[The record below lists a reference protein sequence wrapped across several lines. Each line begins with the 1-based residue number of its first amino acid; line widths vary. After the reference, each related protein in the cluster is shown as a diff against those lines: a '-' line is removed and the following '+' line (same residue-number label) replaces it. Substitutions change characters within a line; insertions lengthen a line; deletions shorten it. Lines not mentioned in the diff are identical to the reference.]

1 MKKFFIILSSLLV
14 ISTSNSCSDKEL
26 ELFPPSLD
34 DIQDINSEDK
44 LQKFLN
50 AGYLEMS
57 SVNAFGTQIM
67 AIGDVLGDQLY
78 VTSGKSFSQT
88 YNMNYNG
95 LENEFSFYSV
105 LYNAIMN
112 CNLVINNTQ
121 VPANSNVSRMKAEAR
136 ILRAFAYFT
145 LVNYYS
151 PTPTSGVNQEYGVP
165 LILSDYDVS
174 ILPARATVAQVYD
187 QVISDL
193 MAGLNDAPDIPVAAD
208 GAGNKVFLS
217 KTAAKLILSRVYL
230 TRRAPG
236 DVQMALQYSSEIV
249 NNSPADFAKISK
261 DEYRDYFMGSSEE
274 TAENR
279 KETIWEL
286 DINSNTNL
294 VNGLGANM
302 ALPTIY
308 DRLVIDRRAILVN
321 KDFYDSFPHTDL
333 PSLPV
338 PNNPSAPPTPQSLS
352 PDVRRG
358 DTKTTVTNI
367 SGVPNAVRPAG
378 LMSTINLVATDN
390 PRGAWINK
398 YPRLTAE
405 GNFQRNIKIL
415 RFAEAQLNRIEALI
429 LSGQTVVALAELN
442 AFALSRGG
450 STYTEA
456 TLQNILKE
464 KGKEFYGEGQ
474 RFLDLKRHSLPIVR
488 NGNCVANCN
497 VPANDKLFTLPI
509 DQTSMNYN
517 PNLKQYPGY

>member
-1 MKKFFIILSSLLV
+1 MKKILIIISSLVV
-14 ISTSNSCSDKEL
+14 IFTSNSCSENEL
-26 ELFPPSLD
+26 DLFPPSLD
-34 DIQDINSEDK
+34 DIQDINTEDK

-57 SVNAFGTQIM
+57 SVDAFGTQIM
-67 AIGDVLGDQLY
+67 AIGDVLGDKLY

-95 LENEFSFYSV
+95 LENEFSFYNV

-121 VPANSNVSRMKAEAR
+121 VASNSNVARMKAEAK

-165 LILSDYDVS
+165 LVLDNYDVS
-174 ILPARATVAQVYD
+174 ILPARATVAEVYE

-193 MAGLNDAPDIPVAAD
+193 QAGVNEAPESPTTAD

-236 DVQMALQYSSEIV
+236 DLQLALQYSTEIV
-249 NNSPADFAKISK
+249 NSSPVDFAKISK
-261 DEYRDYFMGSSEE
+261 DAYRDYFMGTSEE
-274 TAENR
+274 TAENQP
-279 KETIWEL
+279 ETIWEI
-286 DINSNTNL
+286 DVNSNTNL
-294 VNGLGANM
+294 VTGLGANM

-308 DRLVIDRRAILVN
+308 DRLVIDRRAILAS
-321 KDFYDSFPHTDL
+321 KDFFDSFPHTDL
-333 PSLPV
+333 PSLPAG
-338 PNNPSAPPTPQSLS
+338 NNAPTTPQSLS

-358 DTKTTVTNI
+358 NTK
-367 SGVPNAVRPAG
+367 SNAPSMPAG
-378 LMSTINLVATDN
+378 LMSTLSLIATDN

-405 GNFQRNIKIL
+405 GNFQRNLKIL

-429 LSGQTVVALAELN
+429 LTGQTAVALTELN
-442 AFALSRGG
+442 DFAVSRGG

-456 TLQNILKE
+456 NLNNILTE
-464 KGKEFYGEGQ
+464 KAKEFYGEGQ

-488 NGNCVANCN
+488 NANCVLNCN
-497 VPANDKLFTLPI
+497 VPANDKLFVLPV

>member
-1 MKKFFIILSSLLV
+1 MV
-14 ISTSNSCSDKEL
+14 IFASNSCSENEL
-26 ELFPPSLD
+26 DLFPPSLD
-34 DIQDINSEDK
+34 DIQDINTEDK

-57 SVNAFGTQIM
+57 SVNAFGTEIM
-67 AIGDVLGDQLY
+67 TIGDVLGDKLY

-95 LENEFSFYSV
+95 LENEFSFYNV

-121 VPANSNVSRMKAEAR
+121 VANNSNVTRMKAEAK

-151 PTPTSGVNQEYGVP
+151 PTPTSGINQEYGVP
-165 LILSDYDVS
+165 LVLDNYDVS
-174 ILPARATVAQVYD
+174 ILPPRATVAEVYE

-193 MAGLNDAPDIPVAAD
+193 KAGVNEAPDIPINAD
-208 GAGNKVFLS
+208 GLGDKVYLS

-236 DVQMALQYSSEIV
+236 DLQLALQYSTEIV
-249 NNSPADFAKISK
+249 NNSPADFEKISK
-261 DEYRDYFMGSSEE
+261 EAYRDYFMGSAEENSE
-274 TAENR
+274 NG

-286 DINSNTNL
+286 DINSSTNL
-294 VNGLGANM
+294 VTGLGANM

-333 PSLPV
+333 ASIPV
-338 PNNPSAPPTPQSLS
+338 PNNPTAPPTPQSLS

-358 DTKTTVTNI
+358 NTK
-367 SGVPNAVRPAG
+367 SSAPSMPAG
-378 LMSTINLVATDN
+378 LMSTLNLIATDN

-429 LSGQTVVALAELN
+429 LTGQNAVALTELN
-442 AFALSRGG
+442 DFAISRGG

-456 TLQNILKE
+456 NLQNILAE
-464 KGKEFYGEGQ
+464 KAKEFYGEGQ
-474 RFLDLKRHSLPIVR
+474 RFLDLKRHSLPIIR
-488 NGNCVANCN
+488 NANCVMNCN
-497 VPANDKLFTLPI
+497 VPANDKLFTLPV